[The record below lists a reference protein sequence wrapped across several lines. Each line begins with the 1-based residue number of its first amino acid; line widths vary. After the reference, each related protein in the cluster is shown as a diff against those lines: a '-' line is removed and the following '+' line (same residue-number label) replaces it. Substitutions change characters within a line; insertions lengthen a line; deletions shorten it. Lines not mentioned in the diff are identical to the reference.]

1 MTEWDFVLVSQTL
14 GPHLLKIRSKR
25 LPPTEFLADKDP

>member
-14 GPHLLKIRSKR
+14 GPHLLKIRSR
-25 LPPTEFLADKDP
+25 WLPLTEFLADKNP